1 MRLKALI
8 PVLLLAGCSN
18 TAWQISGGQPHA
30 ASAAGIQ
37 VTTGAAFATLIGAA
51 VRAVGGNEAIHGTP
65 DAISRKPP
73 EMAPDRKVQEVDCTR
88 PVDWSLGN
96 LRCK

>member
-1 MRLKALI
+1 MKALI
-8 PVLLLAGCSN
+8 LAVLLAGCSN
-18 TAWQISGGQPHA
+18 TAWQISGGQPHP

-37 VTTGAAFATLIGAA
+37 VTTGAAFAALVGAA
-51 VRAVGGNEAIHGTP
+51 VLAVGVNEVLYGEPANT
-65 DAISRKPP
+65 SRKPP

-96 LRCK
+96 IRCK